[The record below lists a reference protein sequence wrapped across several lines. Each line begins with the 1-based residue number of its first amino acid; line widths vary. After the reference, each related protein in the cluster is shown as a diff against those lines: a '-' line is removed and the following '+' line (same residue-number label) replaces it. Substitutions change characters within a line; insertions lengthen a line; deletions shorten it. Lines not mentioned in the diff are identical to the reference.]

1 MLNLKT
7 FKMAMKEKN
16 EKRSSGKKDPSEPVL
31 WLVLAA
37 GRGSPRRLQT
47 SPCLSV
53 LSDALPKGYRADC
66 CCVSV
71 SAGRVKTVDFFRV
84 PRCFSLLPHLT
95 SRTPGR

>member
-31 WLVLAA
+31 WLVFAA

-47 SPCLSV
+47 STCLSI
-53 LSDALPKGYRADC
+53 LSDALP
-66 CCVSV
+66 
-71 SAGRVKTVDFFRV
+71 RVTEQAAVA
-84 PRCFSLLPHLT
+84 CLSQQAE
-95 SRTPGR
+95 